1 MNLWEFLDKNI
12 HKKVD
17 FDGAYGA
24 QCVDLFRQYLKDVY
38 EIKEHT
44 GAVEGAKDLFLNH
57 QKLPVQCKY
66 LCLADQFIKAKPGWI
81 AIWGSTTTNKYGHVA
96 IVLEDKGGCLAVFEQ
111 NGFTQDGAKITMRN
125 KTNLLGYMLKREEY
139 M

>member
-1 MNLWEFLDKNI
+1 MNLWEFVEKNI

-57 QKLPVQCKY
+57 QNITNTSYNLSKVAYCRRAVQVNY
-66 LCLADQFIKAKPGWI
+66 
-81 AIWGSTTTNKYGHVA
+81 
-96 IVLEDKGGCLAVFEQ
+96 
-111 NGFTQDGAKITMRN
+111 
-125 KTNLLGYMLKREEY
+125 
-139 M
+139 